1 MKENQLTW
9 CNVFA
14 SKSSKMSEDYLLNTF
29 LTQIFISLDEYIL
42 RYENSPHSDI
52 YQSIQNILDT
62 LKEM

>member
-1 MKENQLTW
+1 
-9 CNVFA
+9 
-14 SKSSKMSEDYLLNTF
+14 MSEDYLLNTF
-29 LTQIFISLDEYIL
+29 LTQIFISPDEYIL